1 MNQNQEQKPIGLRNK
16 ILYVLLFFRDRFD
29 LHEGKEDELE
39 TIDYI
44 KKNIEFKGAN
54 LWILIF
60 AIFVASVGLN
70 VNSTAVIIGAMLIS
84 PLMGP
89 IMGIGMAAGIN
100 DFELLKRSLKN
111 LGIAVLISI
120 LTSTIYFSFTPL
132 IDAQSELLART
143 EPSIWDVLIAL
154 FGGLAGIVAGS
165 RKEKSNAIPGV
176 AIATALMPP
185 LCTAGYGL
193 ATGNLYYFFG
203 AFYLFFINS
212 VFISLSTYLIVRF
225 MKFPKKE
232 FLDRDREKT
241 VKRYI
246 TIFTLLTVV
255 PSIYLAYNIV
265 TRTIWEKSA
274 KQFVTTEMDFPRSQV
289 IASTLN
295 YDSDSS
301 TLEISIVG
309 ERIEDEELSRLQNKL
324 KAFNLNK
331 TYIKVKQSG
340 DGTPDLNMLRSDVL
354 KDLYERNELL
364 IQNKD
369 QKISF
374 LENELLQYSES
385 SKQVMDLAREAKIN
399 HSSLQSFSLNR
410 AIIADVL
417 ENKQDTILMAY
428 AKFKQ
433 RPSVQEMKR
442 FEDWLKIRTKADTVS
457 LIIQ

>member
-1 MNQNQEQKPIGLRNK
+1 
-16 ILYVLLFFRDRFD
+16 
-29 LHEGKEDELE
+29 
-39 TIDYI
+39 
-44 KKNIEFKGAN
+44 
-54 LWILIF
+54 
-60 AIFVASVGLN
+60 
-70 VNSTAVIIGAMLIS
+70 
-84 PLMGP
+84 
-89 IMGIGMAAGIN
+89 
-100 DFELLKRSLKN
+100 
-111 LGIAVLISI
+111 
-120 LTSTIYFSFTPL
+120 
-132 IDAQSELLART
+132 
-143 EPSIWDVLIAL
+143 
-154 FGGLAGIVAGS
+154 
-165 RKEKSNAIPGV
+165 
-176 AIATALMPP
+176 
-185 LCTAGYGL
+185 
-193 ATGNLYYFFG
+193 
-203 AFYLFFINS
+203 
-212 VFISLSTYLIVRF
+212 
-225 MKFPKKE
+225 
-232 FLDRDREKT
+232 
-241 VKRYI
+241 
-246 TIFTLLTVV
+246 
-255 PSIYLAYNIV
+255 V

-428 AKFKQ
+428 AKFRQ

-442 FEDWLKIRTKADTVS
+442 FEDWLKIRSKADTVS

>member
-16 ILYVLLFFRDRFD
+16 ILQILLFFRDRFD

-120 LTSTIYFSFTPL
+120 LTSTFYFSFTPL

-274 KQFVTTEMDFPRSQV
+274 KQFITTEMDFPKSQV

-295 YDSDSS
+295 YDTDSS
-301 TLEISIVG
+301 TIEISMVG
-309 ERIEDEELSRLQNKL
+309 ERIEEEEIMRLQNKL
-324 KAFNLNK
+324 KAFSLNK
-331 TYIKVKQSG
+331 TYLKIKQSG

-374 LENELLQYSES
+374 LEKELLQYSES

-399 HSSLQSFSLNR
+399 HSSLLSFSLNR
-410 AIIADVL
+410 TIVADIL
-417 ENKQDTILMAY
+417 ENKQDTVLMAY
-428 AKFKQ
+428 AKFGQ
-433 RPSVQEMKR
+433 RPNAQEQKR